1 MSRRINLLGLVAMF
15 MAARWELARAQVSSG
30 PQDAR
35 IYAGEMFGDRL
46 TDTPLSAGT
55 PRPDNSFTSGGRRNS
70 YFTSL
75 GGVRFPAGK
84 DSPLG
89 RRPARGSGND
99 FALRAGC
106 RSNLTDYSSMKG

>member
-1 MSRRINLLGLVAMF
+1 MV
-15 MAARWELARAQVSSG
+15 
-30 PQDAR
+30 
-35 IYAGEMFGDRL
+35 GDRL

-55 PRPDNSFTSGGRRNS
+55 PRPDNSFTSGRRSNS

-75 GGVRFPAGK
+75 RGVRFPGDLGLTTVDLDAMMSFTPGYRVAVHPYALPHAPAGGLL

-106 RSNLTDYSSMKG
+106 RSNLTDYSSMKR